1 MKTLFYAT
9 VLMYGMSFSV
19 TVIADLITNKTQF
32 FGGLNMTICVV
43 GHSNPDTD
51 SVTSAIA
58 LSALMNAQGQAA
70 KACMQS
76 DADGLNPESK
86 MVLDRFGLAA
96 PEQISDASGKQL
108 ALVDFSDIGQGPDN
122 LSDAEVVAIVDHHKI
137 GDVTTNNPILF
148 RAEPVGCTG
157 TVLNKMFK
165 DSGIAMPKDVAGGM
179 LAAILSDTVNFKSP
193 TCTDDDKAAVA
204 ELKSV
209 AGVDDTEELFMA
221 MLKAKS
227 SVDGVPAKDL
237 LFRDYKDFDMN
248 GNKVGV
254 GQLELATLDQVADI
268 REDLMKAMA
277 EVKADGRHSVLLMLT
292 DVVKEGTDLVV
303 LSEDTALI
311 ENAFDGKLENASMW
325 VDGMMSRKKQTV
337 PNLQNAFGC

>member
-1 MKTLFYAT
+1 
-9 VLMYGMSFSV
+9 
-19 TVIADLITNKTQF
+19 
-32 FGGLNMTICVV
+32 MTICVV

-51 SVTSAIA
+51 SVTAAIGLA
-58 LSALMNAQGQAA
+58 ALMNAQGKDA

-76 DADGLNPESK
+76 DAAALNPESK
-86 MVLDRFGLAA
+86 MVLDRFGLTA

-108 ALVDFSDIGQGPDN
+108 ALVDFSDIGQGPAN
-122 LSDAEVVAIVDHHKI
+122 LGDAEIVAIVDHHKI
-137 GDVTTNNPILF
+137 GDVTTNNPIFF

-165 DSGIAMPKDVAGGM
+165 DAGVAVPKDVAGGM

-204 ELKSV
+204 ELKGV
-209 AGVDDTEELFMA
+209 AGVDDTESLFMD

-237 LFRDYKDFDMN
+237 LFRDYKDFDMK

-268 REDLMKAMA
+268 RADLMKAME

-303 LSEDTALI
+303 LSDDPALI
-311 ENAFDGKLENASMW
+311 EKAFNGKLENSSMW
-325 VDGMMSRKKQTV
+325 IDGMMSRKKQTV
-337 PNLQNAFGC
+337 PNLQEAFGC

>member
-1 MKTLFYAT
+1 MAI
-9 VLMYGMSFSV
+9 S
-19 TVIADLITNKTQF
+19 
-32 FGGLNMTICVV
+32 VV

-51 SVTSAIA
+51 SVTASIA
-58 LSALMNAQGQAA
+58 LAALLNAQGQEAQ
-70 KACMQS
+70 ACMQCAA
-76 DADGLNPESK
+76 ADLNPESK
-86 MVLDRFGLAA
+86 VVLEKFGLEA
-96 PEQISDASGKQL
+96 PVEISDAAGKDI
-108 ALVDFSDIGQGPDN
+108 ALVDFSDLAQGPAN
-122 LSDAEVVAIVDHHKI
+122 LADANVVAVVDHHKV
-137 GDVTTNNPILF
+137 GDLTTNNPILF

-165 DSGIAMPKDVAGGM
+165 EAGVSIPKNVAGGM

-193 TCTDDDKAAVA
+193 TCTEDDKIAVND
-204 ELKSV
+204 LKTV
-209 AGVDDTEELFMA
+209 AGVDDTDALFMD

-237 LFRDYKDFDMN
+237 LFRDYKDFDMK

-268 REDLMKAMA
+268 RADLIKAME

-303 LSEDTALI
+303 ISDDPALI
-311 ENAFDGKLENASMW
+311 ENAFGGKLESNSMW
-325 VDGMMSRKKQTV
+325 IDGMMSRKKQTV
-337 PNLQNAFGC
+337 PNLQKAFGC

>member
-1 MKTLFYAT
+1 MAIL
-9 VLMYGMSFSV
+9 
-19 TVIADLITNKTQF
+19 
-32 FGGLNMTICVV
+32 VV

-58 LSALMNAQGQAA
+58 LAALLNAQGQEA
-70 KACMQS
+70 KAVMQCAAG
-76 DADGLNPESK
+76 DLNPESA
-86 MVLDRFGLAA
+86 MVLERFGLTA
-96 PEQISDASGKQL
+96 PEEISDAAGKEI
-108 ALVDFSDIGQGPDN
+108 ALVDFSDIAQGPAN
-122 LSDAEVVAIVDHHKI
+122 LDQATVVTIVDHHKI

-165 DSGIAMPKDVAGGM
+165 EAGVEIPKDIAGGM

-193 TCTDDDKAAVA
+193 TCTEADKVAVA
-204 ELKSV
+204 ELKDV
-209 AGVDDTEELFMA
+209 AGVADTEELFME

-227 SVDGVPAKDL
+227 SVAGVPAKDL

-268 REDLMKAMA
+268 RGDLLKAME
-277 EVKADGRHSVLLMLT
+277 EVKAEGRHSVLLMLT

-303 LSEDTALI
+303 LSDDPALV
-311 ENAFDGKLENASMW
+311 EGAFGGKLADNSMW

-337 PNLQNAFGC
+337 PNLQDAFGC